1 MDIIILFGLIV
12 LNGFFAMSEIALVTA
27 RKSRLQ
33 MLAQQGNRAATTALK
48 LSEDPTFFL
57 SAVQIGITSIGILS
71 GIVGEAA
78 LSPAFSAW
86 MQELGLDA
94 QLSQM
99 IATAWVVISI
109 TYISIVIGELVPKRI
124 GQIHSEI
131 IVLIVAY
138 PMTWLAILTKPFIV
152 LLSASTHALLHLMG
166 VKRDDNSAQNVTEED
181 IYLLLNESSN
191 AGIIEHQEHQMVRN
205 VFRLDERQ
213 IASFMVPRND
223 VVYLNID
230 KPLEEILKLI
240 ENYRY
245 SRFPVVR
252 GDWKEVLGV
261 ISTSQLLN
269 QLLRG
274 EQIDLTQNLK
284 PAIFIP
290 ESLTGMEL
298 LENFKHSGAPLVFV
312 IDEYGEIQGII
323 TVHDMM
329 EAITGEFKS
338 QHQDDTWAIQREDGS
353 WLLDGLIPIPELKDR
368 LGIKSVPEEEKG
380 RYHTLSGMLM
390 LLLGRLPKTTDYCEW
405 ENWRLEIVDM
415 DGTHIDKVLASLKQ
429 PSEEISSF

>member
-33 MLAQQGNRAATTALK
+33 TLAQQGDIAAATALK

-78 LSPAFSAW
+78 FSPAFSAW
-86 MQELGLDA
+86 MQGLGVEPQLA
-94 QLSQM
+94 QI

-124 GQIHSEI
+124 GQIYAESI
-131 IVLIVAY
+131 AKTVAY
-138 PMTWLAILTKPFIV
+138 PMIWLTIATKPFIV
-152 LLSASTHALLHLMG
+152 FLSASTHTLLRLMG
-166 VKRDDNSAQNVTEED
+166 IKNDENNAQNVTEED
-181 IYLLLNESSN
+181 IYLLLDESSN
-191 AGIIEHQEHQMVRN
+191 AGIIEHQERQMVRN

-223 VVYLNID
+223 VVYLNIE
-230 KPLEEILKLI
+230 KPLEETLKLI

-261 ISTSQLLN
+261 ISTSQLLH

-274 EQIDLTQNLK
+274 EQVDLTQNLK

-312 IDEYGEIQGII
+312 IDEYGEVQGII

-338 QHQDDTWAIQREDGS
+338 HHQDDAWAIQREDGS

-368 LGIKSVPEEEKG
+368 LDIKSVPEEDKG

-390 LLLGRLPKTTDYCEW
+390 LLLGRLPKTTDTCEW

-415 DGTHIDKVLASLKQ
+415 DGTRIDKVLASLKL
-429 PSEEISSF
+429 PPEDVSN